1 MLDDVRNM
9 AKKIGRS
16 KR

>member
-9 AKKIGRS
+9 AKKIACS